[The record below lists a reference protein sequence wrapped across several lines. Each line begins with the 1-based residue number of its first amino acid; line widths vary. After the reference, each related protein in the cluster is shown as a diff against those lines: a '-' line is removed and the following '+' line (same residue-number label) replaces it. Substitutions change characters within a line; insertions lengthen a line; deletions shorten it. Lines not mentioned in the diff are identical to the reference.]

1 MTNYDNESR
10 LYYDKLS
17 IGEKIVYKSKEKKP
31 KELIWSYKAVEI
43 KNQLI
48 FFERYYKING
58 NWVLIE
64 EWEQNTFNGY
74 QEQKYVRAN
83 STFLDYLV

>member
-1 MTNYDNESR
+1 
-10 LYYDKLS
+10 
-17 IGEKIVYKSKEKKP
+17 VYKSKGEKP
-31 KELIWSYKAVEI
+31 QELIWSYKAVEI

-64 EWEQNTFNGY
+64 E
-74 QEQKYVRAN
+74 
-83 STFLDYLV
+83 